1 MSYARP
7 VPHKG
12 NKKKLPKFDIEK
24 HSEQHLSLGL
34 ALTIFVSFT
43 KELSWFKLRLSIM
56 SIVWLGAVQN
66 GDKT

>member
-43 KELSWFKLRLSIM
+43 KELS
-56 SIVWLGAVQN
+56 
-66 GDKT
+66 